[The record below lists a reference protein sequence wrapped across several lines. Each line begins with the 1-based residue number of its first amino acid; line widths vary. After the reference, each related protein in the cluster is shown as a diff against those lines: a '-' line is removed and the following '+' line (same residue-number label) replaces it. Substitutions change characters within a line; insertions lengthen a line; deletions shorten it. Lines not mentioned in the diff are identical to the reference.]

1 MKFIGRAIFRPLFIC
16 LVVVPFFA
24 GCIYFCFL
32 ARDRYVSISHVV
44 VRHSSEIQSPQAGG
58 FAALLHGMTSP
69 SREETLYVREFIGSL
84 DMLNELQAE
93 LNFRQHYEGRFSD
106 PFFWLPAG
114 APIEDVL
121 KFYNRV
127 VKAHFDD
134 VTGLLRIEVQAFDSA
149 FAQQVVNSILRRSE
163 IVVNELSQKIA
174 RDQMAFAEAEL
185 RDARERLDA
194 TQRELLEFQSKNNYL
209 DAQASATSR
218 GEVIATLEGELVKER
233 AILKDLLSTLNP
245 AAPQVRQKRSRIG
258 ALEQQLIAESK
269 KLLSTPEGGQL
280 NVVASD
286 YKNLKLSAE
295 FALESYKLAV
305 MSVERT
311 RVDSVKKVRSL
322 VVVLKPAVAES
333 AIYPRAAY
341 NLLTLML
348 GLLMFY
354 AIVRFLIASVKDH
367 QD

>member
-1 MKFIGRAIFRPLFIC
+1 
-16 LVVVPFFA
+16 
-24 GCIYFCFL
+24 
-32 ARDRYVSISHVV
+32 
-44 VRHSSEIQSPQAGG
+44 
-58 FAALLHGMTSP
+58 
-69 SREETLYVREFIGSL
+69 
-84 DMLNELQAE
+84 
-93 LNFRQHYEGRFSD
+93 
-106 PFFWLPAG
+106 
-114 APIEDVL
+114 
-121 KFYNRV
+121 
-127 VKAHFDD
+127 
-134 VTGLLRIEVQAFDSA
+134 
-149 FAQQVVNSILRRSE
+149 
-163 IVVNELSQKIA
+163 VNELSQKIA